1 MIKYL
6 VIATAAFF
14 VALFVLRA
22 YMNAQAKKTVQRFE
36 LGPEEEG
43 ERESFMDPKTG
54 KRYDKNAYNAYL
66 KVTVQKLTDQQLSN
80 MANQYGQR
88 EDIWSQLMCEAVRAE
103 EARRAEAAAEQ
114 AEEEDTLSA
123 EMNDGSIAPF
133 FWVEQQT
140 GASVGLT
147 TGEYLQDLFE
157 AHHMAGSGADW
168 DRLAKLFLREQNAG
182 LRRKL
187 EFDSQ
192 EDLFSVYSRDVEALE
207 QFIETFRDVCED
219 TDSVSALLDRLAE

>member
-36 LGPEEEG
+36 LSPEEEE

-88 EDIWSQLMCEAVRAE
+88 EDIWSQLMCQAVRAE
-103 EARRAEAAAEQ
+103 EARRAEAVQAHTEH
-114 AEEEDTLSA
+114 AEETA
-123 EMNDGSIAPF
+123 NEMDGAIAPF
-133 FWVEQQT
+133 FWVEQDV

-147 TGEYLQDLFE
+147 TGEYLQELFS
-157 AHHMAGSGADW
+157 AQGLTGSAADW
-168 DRLAKLFLREQNAG
+168 ERLAKLYVREQNAG
-182 LRRKL
+182 LGRKL
-187 EFDSQ
+187 EFESQ
-192 EDLFSVYSRDVEALE
+192 DDLFSVYSRDTEALE
-207 QFIETFRDVCED
+207 QFIETFRNLCED
-219 TDSVSALLDRLAE
+219 EDAVGALLARLV